1 MPLTMDSRLRYRATP
16 TAAKGSSSSTTS
28 MSRASPLLSSAKAA
42 KRFAAVLTGLLAMSL
57 LATLFAGVSL
67 HRYISAG
74 AAGYHFHPD
83 SGDDNTEAVAYHPNK
98 LLKDLEQFQQPPR
111 QSQPKKENVQGSS
124 PSTNNN
130 NTNSVSTVSNYLR
143 HPTLQLS
150 LQSSNR
156 QYLQLSPATKDTSN
170 NDHRPWSWPIIHTVS
185 TRFMQN
191 QGSLQNLARSRL
203 KLLEAVCLPSLQHQ
217 SIFYQDKLLEL
228 YQNTK
233 WKEEVSSMVQQQA
246 RVDSS
251 PSIVVDPL
259 FLWIIKVDPNIDK
272 QILKE
277 LNDILEPVKH
287 FTLVIGSNNN
297 FGVGVKNGGWRDG
310 QAGQDIL
317 DAFEDKRVFFPEQP
331 VSKHDESLGSSMHQ
345 IIRRAHEAREDRVV
359 LETRLDADDAINVE
373 YINQLQRVALKSL
386 IDTKDSKFI
395 RKSDDDDDDATPEQE
410 IQQARW
416 IYYCARKHME
426 WNPSSP
432 FYNPNND
439 AGLLTLFGKVNFCIT
454 PGLTIGYAVGTE
466 EENVPHYEHTKVY
479 PESLIDTKDSKFI
492 RKSDDDDDDATPEQ
506 EIQQARWIY
515 YCARKHMEWNPSSP
529 FYNPNND
536 AGLLTLFGKVNF
548 CITPG
553 LTIGYAVGTEEENV
567 PHYEHTKVYPELLLK
582 SDYQRKKDGDVGCG
596 FNQTSDC
603 LWMVDYPEISAFRSR
618 SMTSAGMFNIEAAGV
633 PTGRSR
639 ATGYSKELWKGKIEK
654 WFGITSSKAKEAA
667 DFMASNYINT
677 VRDNMRGQCTHGHS
691 CKISS
696 VEKLQRTIDL
706 SEESSGSIEVGN

>member
-16 TAAKGSSSSTTS
+16 TAAKGSSSTTS

-479 PESLIDTKDSKFI
+479 PE
-492 RKSDDDDDDATPEQ
+492 
-506 EIQQARWIY
+506 
-515 YCARKHMEWNPSSP
+515 
-529 FYNPNND
+529 
-536 AGLLTLFGKVNF
+536 
-548 CITPG
+548 
-553 LTIGYAVGTEEENV
+553 
-567 PHYEHTKVYPELLLK
+567 LLLK